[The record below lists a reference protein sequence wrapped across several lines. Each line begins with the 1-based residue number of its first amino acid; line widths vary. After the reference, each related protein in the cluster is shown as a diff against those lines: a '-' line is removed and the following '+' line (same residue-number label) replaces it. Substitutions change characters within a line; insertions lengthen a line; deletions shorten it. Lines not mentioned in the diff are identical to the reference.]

1 MAEEDD
7 ISTFFLPEGL
17 ADDLISP
24 QCAARPARGAWGG
37 SG

>member
-24 QCAARPARGAWGG
+24 LCAAHCL
-37 SG
+37 